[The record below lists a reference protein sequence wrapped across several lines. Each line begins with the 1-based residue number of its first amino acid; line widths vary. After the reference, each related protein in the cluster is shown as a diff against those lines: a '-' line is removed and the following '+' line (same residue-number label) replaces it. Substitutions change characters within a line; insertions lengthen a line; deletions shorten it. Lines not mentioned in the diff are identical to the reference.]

1 MDYIL
6 ISVDLFSKWLW
17 ENQVDVVYE
26 VLMDN
31 FVFISS
37 FFSS

>member
-6 ISVDLFSKWLW
+6 ISVDLFSRWLW

-26 VLMDN
+26 VLIDN

>member
-31 FVFISS
+31 FAFISS

>member
-6 ISVDLFSKWLW
+6 ISVDLFSRWLW